1 MSQIHNAQ
9 RGARRPSAA
18 GRHGPSMPIINRSD
32 AQLVVRRVREDA
44 RRMRFLRDQGW
55 MGSDDAAEVASR
67 LALWADAYAE
77 LISSEHGL
85 SVDN

>member
-1 MSQIHNAQ
+1 M
-9 RGARRPSAA
+9 RVF
-18 GRHGPSMPIINRSD
+18 NRSD

-85 SVDN
+85 SADD